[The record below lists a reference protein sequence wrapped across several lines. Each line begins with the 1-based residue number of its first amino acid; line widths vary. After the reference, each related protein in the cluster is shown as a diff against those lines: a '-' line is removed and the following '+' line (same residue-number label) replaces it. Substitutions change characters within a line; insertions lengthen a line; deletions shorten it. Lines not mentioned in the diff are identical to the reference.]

1 MKEEILETGIQGL
14 ICRQCEDIII
24 QKLAYIKGIIKVEA
38 SYWKGK
44 VTIKYDPDIIS
55 INEIYTKLKDI
66 GFPATNKCG
75 KGKLYDL
82 ISVILIIVGCIT
94 LKNIKLPMIP
104 TASNGITYLQL
115 FLIGLV
121 TGTHCVIMC
130 GGIMLTQTVS
140 YNFSANKKW
149 KVIISTFF
157 YNIGRVIMAII
168 LGFIFGKIGNIIIFN
183 SKAKSMI
190 YSLTGAY
197 VIFVGLGIWGIPGI
211 RKIQAGLPTLCDI
224 SKKFRNAK
232 ELGPFCIGLLT
243 ELLPC
248 ASSNSMWILAMTTG
262 NGIDGAKIMLAW
274 VMGTLPC
281 MILLGIFSSL
291 FSKTKVAIITRINVI
306 LLIVLG
312 VRMLW
317 MGLS

>member
-66 GFPATNKCG
+66 GLPATNKCG

-82 ISVILIIVGCIT
+82 ISVILIIVGCII

-130 GGIMLTQTVS
+130 GGIMLT
-140 YNFSANKKW
+140 
-149 KVIISTFF
+149 
-157 YNIGRVIMAII
+157 
-168 LGFIFGKIGNIIIFN
+168 
-183 SKAKSMI
+183 
-190 YSLTGAY
+190 
-197 VIFVGLGIWGIPGI
+197 
-211 RKIQAGLPTLCDI
+211 
-224 SKKFRNAK
+224 
-232 ELGPFCIGLLT
+232 
-243 ELLPC
+243 
-248 ASSNSMWILAMTTG
+248 
-262 NGIDGAKIMLAW
+262 
-274 VMGTLPC
+274 
-281 MILLGIFSSL
+281 
-291 FSKTKVAIITRINVI
+291 
-306 LLIVLG
+306 
-312 VRMLW
+312 
-317 MGLS
+317 